1 MRKWERTTD
10 TGLSE
15 EVISQL
21 VNTIRECKK
30 VTEVIIYGSR
40 ANGTYKEFSDIDITL
55 KGDELERSD
64 LYPILERIDD
74 LYLPYEI
81 DLSIYA
87 QLDYMPLIEEIDKHG
102 IRLI

>member
-1 MRKWERTTD
+1 MKQWERTTD

-21 VNTIRECKK
+21 VNIIRECKK
-30 VTEVIIYGSR
+30 VTDVIIYGSR
-40 ANGTYKEFSDIDITL
+40 AKGTYKEFSDIDITL

-64 LYPILERIDD
+64 LYSILERIDD

>member
-1 MRKWERTTD
+1 MKQWERTTD

-21 VNTIRECKK
+21 VNIIRECKK
-30 VTEVIIYGSR
+30 VTDVIIYGSR
-40 ANGTYKEFSDIDITL
+40 AKGTYKEFSDIDITL